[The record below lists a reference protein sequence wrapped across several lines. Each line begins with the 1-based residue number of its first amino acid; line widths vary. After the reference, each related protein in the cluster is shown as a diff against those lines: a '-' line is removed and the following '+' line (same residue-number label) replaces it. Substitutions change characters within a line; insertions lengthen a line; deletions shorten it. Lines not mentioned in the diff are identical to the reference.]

1 MKFLHNLETAA
12 FGDGWNDLELF
23 AQANFRFAMRNAVEE
38 LKNQSNFIIPS
49 NDEEGVLQTIEL
61 LLSLMEKKEGSTGEN

>member
-1 MKFLHNLETAA
+1 
-12 FGDGWNDLELF
+12 
-23 AQANFRFAMRNAVEE
+23 MRNAVEE
-38 LKNQSNFIIPS
+38 LKNQANFIIPS